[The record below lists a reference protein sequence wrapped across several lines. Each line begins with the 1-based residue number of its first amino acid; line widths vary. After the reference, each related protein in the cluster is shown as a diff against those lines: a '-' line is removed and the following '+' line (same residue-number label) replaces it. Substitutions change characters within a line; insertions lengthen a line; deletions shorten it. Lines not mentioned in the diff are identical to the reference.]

1 VALECQF
8 VFGTENYIT
17 YVIQIPLSSNQKT
30 LKTKNSH
37 KLLGMEDEMRWK
49 EEEEAIKGK

>member
-1 VALECQF
+1 
-8 VFGTENYIT
+8 
-17 YVIQIPLSSNQKT
+17 VIQIPLSSNQKT